1 MEERTFRFGG
11 FVLRA
16 GEGILEHSGQRVTIP
31 PKALD
36 VLVALVETPGEVLD
50 KDALMNRVWPGT
62 FIAES
67 GLTRNISIVRKTL
80 DDYEPGVSYI
90 ETIPK
95 RGYRFLGEATVPAA
109 ETAPDAPAPDPPA
122 AAPPA
127 AKRSPR
133 LMLGAATAIV
143 LSIAGVTTLER
154 GHSRARQLDEDR
166 NIVIARYVLGRGSR
180 TQVQPALDRIR
191 KAVELSPQSAA
202 AWAAFSEVHI
212 LMARLAIGSGSV
224 NLEKARDAA
233 KKAVVLDPRSGSAH
247 AAMGEVLA
255 ASMDVTGADREFGL
269 ALRLEPE
276 SASILASYAGFLTLA
291 ARFEQARELSA
302 KAARINPSQPTIMM
316 LGARTEYFAG
326 RFQHATESFREVLE
340 LAPDSQL
347 ARYYLALSLAELGR
361 TGEAR
366 DHLRQSGMHPGVLET
381 EEAWFAVLE
390 GNRRPARE
398 LFEARI
404 QMVRKGGTPSLA
416 LLPAVDAGDKDTAID
431 LLEAMEKHPVGRLTL
446 FTIKVNPRLAPLR
459 GHERFQS
466 VVRRVWGETGPVLR
480 SASVR

>member
-1 MEERTFRFGG
+1 MMEERTFRFGG

-16 GEGILEHSGQRVTIP
+16 GAGILEHSGQRVTIP

-80 DDYEPGVSYI
+80 DDYEPGVTYV

-95 RGYRFLGEATVPAA
+95 RGYRFLADAKVPAVG
-109 ETAPDAPAPDPPA
+109 TAPDAAVP
-122 AAPPA
+122 APPA
-127 AKRSPR
+127 ARWSPR
-133 LMLGAATAIV
+133 LMLGAAAAIV
-143 LSIAGVTTLER
+143 MSITGLIALSR
-154 GHSRARQLDEDR
+154 GNSRAPQLDQDR
-166 NIVIARYVLGRGSR
+166 NIVIARSVLGRGNRS
-180 TQVQPALDRIR
+180 QVQAALDRIR
-191 KAVELSPQSAA
+191 KAVELSPQSAV
-202 AWAAFSEVHI
+202 AWAALSQVHI
-212 LMARLAIGSGSV
+212 FMARLAIGSGSV

-233 KKAVVLDPRSGSAH
+233 RKAVALDPRSGAAH

-255 ASMDVTGADREFGL
+255 ASVDTAGADAEFAL

-276 SASILASYAGFLTLA
+276 SAAILASYANFLTSA
-291 ARFEQARELSA
+291 ARFEQARELNA
-302 KAARINPSQPTIMM
+302 KAARIDPSQPTIMM
-316 LGARTEYFAG
+316 LAARTEYFAG
-326 RFQHATESFREVLE
+326 RFQHATELFREVLE

-361 TGEAR
+361 TAEAR

-381 EEAWFAVLE
+381 EQAWFAVLE
-390 GNRRPARE
+390 GNREPARE
-398 LFEARI
+398 LFKSRI
-404 QMVRKGGTPSLA
+404 QMVREGRTPSVA
-416 LLPAVDAGDKDTAID
+416 LLPAVDARENDTAID

-446 FTIKVNPRLAPLR
+446 LTIKVNPRLAPLR
-459 GHERFQS
+459 GDERFQAL
-466 VVRRVWGETGPVLR
+466 VRRVWGETGPVLR
-480 SASVR
+480 SASFR